1 MGIEAGVGRE
11 RSREHDPPHECPF
24 GMLTKDNHEGA
35 VCLTLESWGRFWFLL
50 LQAATHPGSIF

>member
-11 RSREHDPPHECPF
+11 RSSEHDPPHECPF

-50 LQAATHPGSIF
+50 L